1 MRLGIAGGSTKI
13 FGKKTNL
20 SRDEAEAIQLV
31 EAGQFQR
38 AIQCFRSLVERNS
51 DPGKKVDYLVCQAN
65 CWIQMGAVGEAR
77 HCLATA
83 EEIAETGSVAR
94 LQIDVVVAT
103 MLVDEGKSEDALQE
117 LSRLLTKYKKQIHID
132 EFRELYENIQVQRAF
147 ILMHLS
153 RNDEARPI
161 LEEAQSF
168 ELLEEGAR
176 SSVHC
181 HLGRCYVESAEYQ
194 SAKQQFLDAQ
204 RIGVPEDWEAPFRYH
219 FGYALYELG
228 EFGAAKREFILGLQ
242 SRAEGPPLALVYK
255 MLAKVSR
262 KLGEHNEAH
271 LYEEEWKLSRHRVS

>member
-132 EFRELYENIQVQRAF
+132 EFRELYENIQAQRAF

-153 RNDEARPI
+153 RDDEARPI

-168 ELLEEGAR
+168 KLLEEGAR

-181 HLGRCYVESAEYQ
+181 HLGRCYFASAEYQ
-194 SAKQQFLDAQ
+194 SAKQQFLNAQ
-204 RIGVPEDWEAPFRYH
+204 RIGVPEDWEANFHYY
-219 FGYALYELG
+219 FGYTLYELG
-228 EFGAAKREFILGLQ
+228 EFGAAKRKFILGLQ
-242 SRAEGPPLALVYK
+242 SRAEGPPLVLVYK
-255 MLAKVSR
+255 MLANASR
-262 KLGEHNEAH
+262 KLGEHKEAH
-271 LYEEEWKLSRHRVS
+271 LYEEESKRSEHRDS